1 MNKIN
6 NLKKKQ
12 IRSTDRHM
20 IPVGE
25 QEACRKIRQHL
36 QFNHEIDAAYLCN

>member
-1 MNKIN
+1 
-6 NLKKKQ
+6 
-12 IRSTDRHM
+12 M

-36 QFNHEIDAAYLCN
+36 QFNHEIDAAYVSMQLIKLMA